1 MYRIGICDDEMEFC
15 TEIEKFVRKYAEK
28 EKITVETEVFTSGEE
43 LFKVMNVE
51 QKFDLLFL
59 DIELGGING
68 VEVGC
73 RLREKVENEIMQ
85 IVYVSSK
92 ESYAMQLFQIRPFEF
107 LTKPV
112 TEERISK
119 VMSEYKRLFI
129 DRNIFFTYKLG
140 KRTYRISENEILYF
154 QCEGKKIQIITS
166 KDKREYY
173 GKMAD
178 VEKQISMN
186 KFCTIHKSYI
196 VNINYVSE
204 FCPNEVVMCNGVR
217 IPISQSMRKK
227 VREKIL
233 EWNIQGRE

>member
-15 TEIEKFVRKYAEK
+15 TEIEGFVQEYAEK
-28 EKITVETEVFTSGEE
+28 EKITVETEVFTSGEV
-43 LFKVMNVE
+43 LFETMNNE
-51 QKFDLLFL
+51 NTFDLLFL
-59 DIELGGING
+59 DIELGGIDG
-68 VEVGC
+68 VEVGH
-73 RLREKVENEIMQ
+73 RLREKVENEAMQ
-85 IVYVSSK
+85 IIYVSSK
-92 ESYAMQLFQIRPFEF
+92 ESYAMQLFQIRPFDF

-112 TEERISK
+112 TMEKITK

-129 DRNIFFTYKLG
+129 DRNIFFTYHVG
-140 KRTYRISENEILYF
+140 KSIYRISENDIMYF
-154 QCEGKKIQIITS
+154 RCEGKKIQVITT

-178 VEKQISMN
+178 VEKQIAMN
-186 KFCTIHKSYI
+186 KFCVVHKSYI

-204 FCPNEVVMCNGVR
+204 FCPDEVVMCNGIR

>member
-15 TEIEKFVRKYAEK
+15 TEIEGFVQEYAEK
-28 EKITVETEVFTSGEE
+28 EKITVETEIFTSGEV
-43 LFKVMNVE
+43 LFETMNNGNT
-51 QKFDLLFL
+51 FDLLFL
-59 DIELGGING
+59 DIELGGIDG
-68 VEVGC
+68 VEVGH
-73 RLREKVENEIMQ
+73 RLREKVENEAMQ

-92 ESYAMQLFQIRPFEF
+92 ESYAMQLFQIRPFDF

-112 TEERISK
+112 TMEKITK

-129 DRNIFFTYKLG
+129 DRNIFFTYHVG
-140 KRTYRISENEILYF
+140 KSTYRISENEILYF
-154 QCEGKKIQIITS
+154 QCEGKKIYIVTTE
-166 KDKREYY
+166 DKKEYY

-186 KFCTIHKSYI
+186 KFCVVHKSYI

-204 FCPNEVVMCNGVR
+204 FCPDEVAMCNGIR

>member
-15 TEIEKFVRKYAEK
+15 TEIEGFVHEYAEK
-28 EKITVETEVFTSGEE
+28 EEITVETEVFTSGEE
-43 LFKVMNVE
+43 FFEAINDEKT
-51 QKFDLLFL
+51 FDLLFL
-59 DIELGGING
+59 DIELGGIDG
-68 VEVGC
+68 VEVGR
-73 RLREKVENEIMQ
+73 RLREKVENEAMQ
-85 IVYVSSK
+85 IIYVSSK
-92 ESYAMQLFQIRPFEF
+92 ESYAMQLFQIRPFDF

-112 TEERISK
+112 NMEKISK

-129 DRNIFFTYKLG
+129 DRNIFFTYHVG
-140 KRTYRISENEILYF
+140 KSTYRISENDILYF
-154 QCEGKKIQIITS
+154 QCEGKKIHVITT
-166 KDKREYY
+166 KDNREYY
-173 GKMAD
+173 GKMTD

-186 KFCTIHKSYI
+186 KFCVVHKSYI

-204 FCPNEVVMCNGVR
+204 FCPDEVVMCNGIR

>member
-15 TEIEKFVRKYAEK
+15 TEIEEFVQKYAEK
-28 EKITVETEVFTSGEE
+28 EKITVKTEIFTSGEA
-43 LFKVMNVE
+43 LFETMNHGNT
-51 QKFDLLFL
+51 FDLLFL

-68 VEVGC
+68 VEVGH
-73 RLREKVENEIMQ
+73 RLREKVENEAMQ
-85 IVYVSSK
+85 IIYVSSK
-92 ESYAMQLFQIRPFEF
+92 ESYAMQLFQIRPFDF

-112 TEERISK
+112 NMEKISK

-129 DRNIFFTYKLG
+129 DRNMFFSFQVG
-140 KRTYRISENEILYF
+140 KSTYRISENEILYF
-154 QCEGKKIQIITS
+154 QCEGKKIHIVTT
-166 KDKREYY
+166 KDNKEFY

-186 KFCTIHKSYI
+186 KFCVVHKSYI

-204 FCPNEVVMCNGVR
+204 FCPDEVVMCNEIR
-217 IPISQSMRKK
+217 IPISQSMRKR

>member
-15 TEIEKFVRKYAEK
+15 TEIEEFVQKYAEK
-28 EKITVETEVFTSGEE
+28 EKITVETEVFTSGEDFFE
-43 LFKVMNVE
+43 VMSDE
-51 QKFDLLFL
+51 KTFDLLFL
-59 DIELGGING
+59 DIELGGIDG
-68 VEVGC
+68 VEVGR
-73 RLREKVENEIMQ
+73 RLREKVENEAMQ

-92 ESYAMQLFQIRPFEF
+92 ESYAMQLFQIRPFDF

-112 TEERISK
+112 TMDKITR
-119 VMSEYKRLFI
+119 VLSEYKRLFI
-129 DRNIFFTYKLG
+129 DRNIFFTYNVG
-140 KRTYRISENEILYF
+140 KSTYRISENDILYF
-154 QCEGKKIQIITS
+154 QCEGKKIHVITT
-166 KDKREYY
+166 KDNREYY

-186 KFCTIHKSYI
+186 KFCVVHKSYI

-204 FCPNEVVMCNGVR
+204 FCPNEVVMCNEVR

-233 EWNIQGRE
+233 EWSIQGRE

>member
-1 MYRIGICDDEMEFC
+1 MYRIGICDDEIAFC
-15 TEIEKFVRKYAEK
+15 TEIEEYVREYAEK
-28 EKITVETEVFTSGEE
+28 EKITVEIEIFTSGEA
-43 LFKVMNVE
+43 LFETMKNE
-51 QKFDLLFL
+51 NTIDLLFL
-59 DIELGGING
+59 DIELGGIDG
-68 VEVGC
+68 VEVGR
-73 RLREKVENEIMQ
+73 RLREKIENEAMQ

-92 ESYAMQLFQIRPFEF
+92 ESYAMQLFHIRPFDF
-107 LTKPV
+107 LTKPI
-112 TEERISK
+112 TMEKITK

-129 DRNIFFTYKLG
+129 DRNMFFSYQVG
-140 KRTYRISENEILYF
+140 KSTYRVSENEILYF
-154 QCEGKKIQIITS
+154 QCEGKKIQVITM

-178 VEKQISMN
+178 VEKQITAN
-186 KFCTIHKSYI
+186 KFCAVHKSYI

-204 FCPNEVVMCNGVR
+204 FRPDEVVMCNGTR

>member
-15 TEIEKFVRKYAEK
+15 TEIEGFVHEYAEK
-28 EKITVETEVFTSGEE
+28 EEITVETEVFTSGEA
-43 LFKVMNVE
+43 LFETMNNGNT
-51 QKFDLLFL
+51 FDLLFL

-68 VEVGC
+68 VEVGH
-73 RLREKVENEIMQ
+73 RLREKVENEAMQ
-85 IVYVSSK
+85 IIYVSSK
-92 ESYAMQLFQIRPFEF
+92 ESYAMQLFQIRPFDF

-112 TEERISK
+112 TMEKITK
-119 VMSEYKRLFI
+119 VLSEYKRLFI
-129 DRNIFFTYKLG
+129 DRNIFFTYHVG
-140 KRTYRISENEILYF
+140 KSTYRISENDILYF
-154 QCEGKKIQIITS
+154 QCEGKKIQVITT

-186 KFCTIHKSYI
+186 KFCVVHKSYV

-204 FCPNEVVMCNGVR
+204 FCPDEVIMCNEVR

>member
-15 TEIEKFVRKYAEK
+15 TEIEGFVQEYAEK
-28 EKITVETEVFTSGEE
+28 EKITVETEVFTSGEV
-43 LFKVMNVE
+43 LFETMNNGNT
-51 QKFDLLFL
+51 FDLLFL

-68 VEVGC
+68 VEVGH
-73 RLREKVENEIMQ
+73 RLREKVENEAMQ
-85 IVYVSSK
+85 IIYVSSK
-92 ESYAMQLFQIRPFEF
+92 ESYAMQLFQIRPFDF

-112 TEERISK
+112 TMEKITK

-129 DRNIFFTYKLG
+129 DRNIFFTYHVG
-140 KRTYRISENEILYF
+140 KSTYRISENEILYF
-154 QCEGKKIQIITS
+154 QCEGKKIQVITT

-178 VEKQISMN
+178 VEKQIAMN
-186 KFCTIHKSYI
+186 KFCVVHKSYI

-204 FCPNEVVMCNGVR
+204 FCPDEVVMCNGIR

>member
-1 MYRIGICDDEMEFC
+1 MYRIGICDDEIAFC
-15 TEIEKFVRKYAEK
+15 TEIEEYVREYAEK
-28 EKITVETEVFTSGEE
+28 EKITVEIEIFTSGEE
-43 LFKVMNVE
+43 LFEMMKHENTI
-51 QKFDLLFL
+51 DLLFL
-59 DIELGGING
+59 DIELGGIDG
-68 VEVGC
+68 VEVGH
-73 RLREKVENEIMQ
+73 RLREKIENEAMQ

-92 ESYAMQLFQIRPFEF
+92 ESYAMQLFHIRPFDF
-107 LTKPV
+107 LTKPI
-112 TEERISK
+112 TMEKITK
-119 VMSEYKRLFI
+119 VLSEYKRLFI
-129 DRNIFFTYKLG
+129 DRNMFFSFQVG
-140 KRTYRISENEILYF
+140 KSTYRISENEILYF
-154 QCEGKKIQIITS
+154 QCEGKKIHVITT

-186 KFCTIHKSYI
+186 KFCVVHKSYI

-204 FCPNEVVMCNGVR
+204 FCPDEVIMCNKVR

>member
-15 TEIEKFVRKYAEK
+15 TEIEGFVQEYAEK
-28 EKITVETEVFTSGEE
+28 EEITVETEIFTSGEE
-43 LFKVMNVE
+43 FFQEINNEKMFE
-51 QKFDLLFL
+51 LLFL
-59 DIELGGING
+59 DIELGGIDG
-68 VEVGC
+68 VEVGR
-73 RLREKVENEIMQ
+73 RLREKVENEAMQ

-92 ESYAMQLFQIRPFEF
+92 ESYAMQLFQIRPFDF

-112 TEERISK
+112 NMEKISK

-129 DRNIFFTYKLG
+129 DRNIFFTYHVG
-140 KRTYRISENEILYF
+140 KSTYRISENDILYF
-154 QCEGKKIQIITS
+154 QCEGKKIQIITT
-166 KDKREYY
+166 KDIREYY

-186 KFCTIHKSYI
+186 KFCVVHKSYI

-204 FCPNEVVMCNGVR
+204 FCPDEVVMCNEVR

>member
-1 MYRIGICDDEMEFC
+1 MYRIGICDDEIEFC
-15 TEIEKFVRKYAEK
+15 TEIEEYVREYAEK
-28 EKITVETEVFTSGEE
+28 EKITVEIEIFTSGEA
-43 LFKVMNVE
+43 LFETMKNE
-51 QKFDLLFL
+51 NTIDLLFL
-59 DIELGGING
+59 DIELGGIDG
-68 VEVGC
+68 VEVGR
-73 RLREKVENEIMQ
+73 RLREKIENEAMQ

-92 ESYAMQLFQIRPFEF
+92 ESYAMQLFQIRPFDF

-112 TEERISK
+112 TMEKITK
-119 VMSEYKRLFI
+119 VLSEYKRLFI
-129 DRNIFFTYKLG
+129 DRNMFFSYQGG
-140 KRTYRISENEILYF
+140 KSTYRVSENEILYF
-154 QCEGKKIQIITS
+154 QCEGKKIQIITT

-186 KFCTIHKSYI
+186 KFCVVHKSYI

-204 FCPNEVVMCNGVR
+204 FCPDEVVMCNEIR

>member
-15 TEIEKFVRKYAEK
+15 TEIEEFVQKYAEK
-28 EKITVETEVFTSGEE
+28 EEITVETEVFTSGEE
-43 LFKVMNVE
+43 FFQAMSNEKAV
-51 QKFDLLFL
+51 DLLFL
-59 DIELGGING
+59 DIELGGIDG
-68 VEVGC
+68 VEVGR
-73 RLREKVENEIMQ
+73 RLREKVENEAMQ

-92 ESYAMQLFQIRPFEF
+92 ESYAMQLFQIRPFDF

-112 TEERISK
+112 NMEKISK

-129 DRNIFFTYKLG
+129 DRNMFFSFQVG
-140 KRTYRISENEILYF
+140 KSTYRISENEILYF
-154 QCEGKKIQIITS
+154 QCEGKKIQVITT

-186 KFCTIHKSYI
+186 KFCVVHKSYI

-204 FCPNEVVMCNGVR
+204 FCPDEVVMCNEIR
-217 IPISQSMRKK
+217 IPISQSMRKR